1 MPHHPDYHSL
11 QALIEKIR
19 RARFLVDVVGLSDAR
34 RQYRAAARLLHPDRC
49 LLPEAADALRRLN
62 ELRKAYEKGNIFEDD
77 AGPIRASPGKL
88 FFSGEQALLEASHR
102 NFLKLK
108 ALGSPAALH
117 FHRYLPESMAL
128 SATGLSAAFPL
139 RIVPLSGLEL
149 PQEHVNWILSRL
161 LEVCAW
167 LAQEGFVHGGVNP
180 ESVFVA
186 PETHGILLGSFYHLA
201 SRGGMARTISAR
213 YRHWYPPGLFKSKR
227 AEALTDL
234 ELCKR
239 LAAYLL
245 GDRSG
250 LGVRLQRTR
259 HKAYV
264 DFLLARHTDA
274 YQCYD
279 EYRQLLKR
287 HFEEKFYPLT
297 L

>member
-1 MPHHPDYHSL
+1 MPAHHDFHSL
-11 QALIEKIR
+11 HALIGKIR
-19 RARFLVDVVGLSDAR
+19 RARTLAEAIDVADAG

-49 LLPEAADALRRLN
+49 PLPEAADALRRLN
-62 ELRKAYEKGNIFEDD
+62 ELREAYEKRNFFEDD

-88 FFSGEQALLEASHR
+88 FFTGERALLEASYR

-128 SATGLSAAFPL
+128 HSGSLSAAFPL

-161 LEVCAW
+161 LEACAW
-167 LAQEGFVHGGVNP
+167 LSQEGFVHGGINP
-180 ESVFVA
+180 ESVFVV
-186 PETHGILLGSFYHLA
+186 PETHGILLASFYHLA
-201 SRGGMARTISAR
+201 CRDGMARTISAR
-213 YRHWYPPGLFKSKR
+213 CRHWYPPELFKNKR
-227 AEALTDL
+227 AEPVTDL

-239 LAAYLL
+239 TAAYLL

-250 LGVRLQRTR
+250 LGVRLQKT
-259 HKAYV
+259 HNKAFV

-279 EYRQLLKR
+279 EYRKLLKQ
-287 HFEEKFYPLT
+287 HFEEKFHPLT
-297 L
+297 F